1 MDYVIPFALVSMAAA
16 LLLLAAVWD
25 VATMT
30 IPNWLSSLMAASFP
44 VAAIAFEM
52 PWHIIALNVGFG
64 AATLLGCFFLFNA
77 RILGGGDAKLIPAAA
92 VWTGAAGFAPFALI
106 MALVGGALALVLL
119 ALRRLFKP
127 HTNNPAFLNR
137 LLDRRRGAPYG
148 VAIAAAGLFALAQ
161 TPIGESAAQNVL
173 KSGAP
178 KASESSNKVQALL
191 TLP

>member
-1 MDYVIPFALVSMAAA
+1 MEYAIPIGLVCLAAA
-16 LLLLAAVWD
+16 LLLIAAAWD

-30 IPNWLSSLMAASFP
+30 IPNWVSSLMAVSFP
-44 VAAIAFEM
+44 VAAIAFDM
-52 PWHIIALNVGFG
+52 PWPIIAMNVAFG

-92 VWTGAAGFAPFALI
+92 VWTGATGFAPFALV
-106 MALVGGALALVLL
+106 MALVGGALALALL
-119 ALRRLFKP
+119 ALRRFFKP
-127 HTNNPAFLNR
+127 DTNNPAFVNR

-161 TPIGESAAQNVL
+161 TPIGEHARAMLQ
-173 KSGAP
+173 P
-178 KASESSNKVQALL
+178 TESPNSVTALL